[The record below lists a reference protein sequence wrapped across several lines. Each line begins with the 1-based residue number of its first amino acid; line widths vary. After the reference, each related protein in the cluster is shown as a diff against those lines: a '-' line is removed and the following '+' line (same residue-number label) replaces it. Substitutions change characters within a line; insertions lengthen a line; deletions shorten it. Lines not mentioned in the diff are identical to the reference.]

1 MPNYRRLKSAGA
13 TYFFTVVT
21 YERQMIFRDSLSLKL
36 LRNAIEEVKQL
47 LPFRINAWVLLPDH
61 LHCLWTLPEGDC
73 GYSKR
78 WGKIKSTFTKKM
90 KAVGWAQP
98 TNVKTSPSRIKHR
111 EFVLWQRRF
120 WEHQIRNQQ
129 DFNRHCDY
137 IHYNP
142 VKHGL
147 VEDPKQWEYST
158 VHRFIKI
165 GIYSENWCDSIEGK
179 VREMDLE

>member
-1 MPNYRRLKSAGA
+1 MSNYRRLRTPGA

-21 YERQMIFRDSLSLKL
+21 FKRQMILCDSLSLTL

-47 LPFRINAWVLLPDH
+47 WPFKIQAWVLLPDH
-61 LHCLWTLPEGDC
+61 MHCLWTLPEGDFD
-73 GYSKR
+73 YSKR

-90 KAVGWAQP
+90 KAVGWAPP
-98 TNVKTSPSRIKHR
+98 TIVKASPSRIKHR
-111 EFVLWQRRF
+111 EFVIWQRRF

-147 VEDPKQWEYST
+147 VEDPKKWEYST
-158 VHRFIKI
+158 VHQFIKK
-165 GIYSENWCDSIEGK
+165 GLYSENWCDSMAAE
-179 VREMDLE
+179 VWEMDLE

>member
-1 MPNYRRLKSAGA
+1 MPNYRRLKTPGA

-21 YERQMIFRDSLSLKL
+21 FKRQMILCDSLSLKL

-61 LHCLWTLPEGDC
+61 MHCLWTLPEGDC
-73 GYSKR
+73 DYSKR

-90 KAVGWAQP
+90 KAVGWAP
-98 TNVKTSPSRIKHR
+98 STKLKASPSRIKHR
-111 EFVLWQRRF
+111 EFVIWQRRF
-120 WEHQIRNQQ
+120 WEHQIRSQQ

-147 VEDPKQWEYST
+147 VEDPKKWEYST
-158 VHRFIKI
+158 VHRFIKK
-165 GIYSENWCDSIEGK
+165 GLYSEKWCDSEEDE
-179 VREMDLE
+179 VREMNLE